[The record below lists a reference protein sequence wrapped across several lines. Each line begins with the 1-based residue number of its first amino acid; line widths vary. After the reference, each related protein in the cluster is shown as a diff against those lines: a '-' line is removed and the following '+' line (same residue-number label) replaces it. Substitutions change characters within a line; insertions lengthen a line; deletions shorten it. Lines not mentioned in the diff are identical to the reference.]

1 MNFYKRALIR
11 QIAGWTLIAIGM
23 AGLILPVLPGWPF
36 LGAGAL
42 LLAPHVRL
50 FRRFA
55 AWIHF
60 RFPALRGR
68 LRAFR
73 DFQPPSRPPSSSCP
87 PPG

>member
-11 QIAGWTLIAIGM
+11 QIAGWTLIAIGV
-23 AGLILPVLPGWPF
+23 AGLILPVLPGWLF

-55 AWIHF
+55 AWIHA
-60 RFPALRGR
+60 RFPV
-68 LRAFR
+68 LRAHLRKFR
-73 DFQPPSRPPSSSCP
+73 YFKSPPRPPNS
-87 PPG
+87 G